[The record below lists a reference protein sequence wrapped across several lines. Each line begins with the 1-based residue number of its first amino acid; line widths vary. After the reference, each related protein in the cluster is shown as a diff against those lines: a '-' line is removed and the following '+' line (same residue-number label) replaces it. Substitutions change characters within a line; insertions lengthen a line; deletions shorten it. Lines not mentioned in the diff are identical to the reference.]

1 MRKAITIILV
11 ACSIFPNLLNAQGK
25 NIGINTSTP
34 DTSAI
39 LQVSSNSIPDLS
51 SASKKGFLP
60 PRVALLS
67 NIDVSTIP
75 SPAVGLLVY
84 NTANNGSYPNE
95 VSSNGY
101 YFWDGNKWEKLMN
114 SAAIEEAVKPRI
126 FYVENNDRQNFTSAE
141 INAVSPAIPNDNV
154 VKFGTPI
161 INTNNFITIDTV
173 NSTFKATIS
182 GIYEFSAFVNYNP
195 MAGVVSG
202 NANNR
207 AFLNLKIQRS
217 TDGGTTWVNT
227 IGSRTGWGVNGS
239 SLLKTAILLGTPLK
253 LNMNDM
259 IRVVIANPFS
269 SAANNNHCS
278 GGNSYIDNDATNNIP
293 VAKGLRIQL
302 LDYNIK

>member
-1 MRKAITIILV
+1 MRKTITIILV

-51 SASKKGFLP
+51 SATKKGFLP

-101 YFWDGNKWEKLMN
+101 YFWDGSKWEKLMN

-207 AFLNLKIQRS
+207 AFLNLKIQKS